1 MIKKIKQNVS
11 FYWNSRKDWTTNE
24 RLVVIESDDWGSIRM
39 PSKEVY
45 DELLSLG
52 FNLLGRPFERFD
64 SIATNDDL
72 NNLFD
77 LLLEFKDINNNH
89 PVITANVITANPNFE
104 KIKKDNFKQYY
115 REEFTDTLNRY
126 DTDFNIW
133 KKGIEKNV
141 FFPQFHGRE
150 HLNVLNWLN
159 SLTEKDSDDYIAFN
173 LGMMG
178 IPNRKKIDKGNVYQ
192 VAFNF
197 DTNKNFQFLNNSINE
212 GIDIFERKFKYK
224 PVSFIAPVY
233 TWDEEVEKILSSN
246 KIEILQGGRY
256 QILPTNKGK
265 VKHYIGEKNNNFVYN
280 VRNAFFEPSTIVE
293 FDKRRESLYE
303 LQRRTERVFL
313 NKNPLV
319 ISMHRLNFV
328 GRIDVKNR
336 DTNLILLRD
345 YLKWL
350 TKHYPDVKFL
360 TTLELINLIK
370 NENSH
375 T

>member
-1 MIKKIKQNVS
+1 
-11 FYWNSRKDWTTNE
+11 
-24 RLVVIESDDWGSIRM
+24 
-39 PSKEVY
+39 
-45 DELLSLG
+45 
-52 FNLLGRPFERFD
+52 
-64 SIATNDDL
+64 
-72 NNLFD
+72 
-77 LLLEFKDINNNH
+77 
-89 PVITANVITANPNFE
+89 
-104 KIKKDNFKQYY
+104 
-115 REEFTDTLNRY
+115 
-126 DTDFNIW
+126 
-133 KKGIEKNV
+133 
-141 FFPQFHGRE
+141 
-150 HLNVLNWLN
+150 VLNWLN

-173 LGMMG
+173 LEMMG
-178 IPNRKKIDKGNVYQ
+178 IPNRKNIDKGNVYQ

-360 TTLELINLIK
+360 TTVELINLIK
-370 NENSH
+370 NENSD